1 MAYDKPLYQTIVAPA
16 NTSLSSA
23 ADVFMGQG
31 PAGKT
36 GRIVHVSMVMTTAN
50 TTAAAG
56 LDFGTVAD
64 DDAYGTL
71 STAAIQADNSAVVAS
86 TAQLAAFATLPADT
100 VFLISGD
107 GAGTNGAADISV
119 TIAWF

>member
-1 MAYDKPLYQTIVAPA
+1 MAYDKPIYQTIVAAA
-16 NTSLSSA
+16 NASLSSA

-36 GRIVHVSMVMTTAN
+36 GRIVHASMVMTTAN
-50 TTAAAG
+50 STAAAG

-71 STAAIQADNSAVVAS
+71 STAAVQADNSAVVA
-86 TAQLAAFATLPADT
+86 TAAELQAFTDLPADT

-107 GAGTNGAADISV
+107 GAGTAGAADISV

>member
-1 MAYDKPLYQTIVAPA
+1 MAYDNPIYQTIVAPA
-16 NTSLSSA
+16 NASLSTA

-31 PAGKT
+31 PVGKT
-36 GRIVHVSMVMTTAN
+36 GRIVHASLVMTTAN

-71 STAAIQADNSAVVAS
+71 STAAAQADNSAVVA
-86 TAQLAAFATLPADT
+86 TVAQLDAFSDLPADT
-100 VFLISGD
+100 VFLVSGD

-119 TIAWF
+119 VIAWS